1 MDKQFYI
8 LLFIFYS
15 LFHLFFLNKWNRL
28 ENGQAEAARHIP
40 GLTDDNSAVFCEKL
54 SGCSTLF

>member
-1 MDKQFYI
+1 MDKEFYI

-15 LFHLFFLNKWNRL
+15 LLFIFLNKWNRL
-28 ENGQAEAARHIP
+28 ENGQDEAARHIP